1 MAGFVKTSIFSPVR
15 PEAIHPLIHP
25 VILAGGPGY
34 RLKPWSRP
42 TCPKPF
48 LKIGGQS
55 LLQATLERL
64 RGFAPLVLCQ
74 HDHLALAQEQAHG
87 IAPHCRFLTE
97 PLMRNTGPAVAAATA
112 HLLAEKGPEALMLVM
127 PSDHAIDRPDILMNE
142 ARKRV
147 QIEPGRVLCFG
158 IKPRGP
164 SGRYGYMIPHHGSV
178 RFVEKPARGEARA
191 FIKAGAYWNSGIWM
205 SRVGTMRDLLAT
217 LAPDIWEPAQKAL
230 TYARHEG
237 PVSMLEERYFTDCP
251 ARSIDKA
258 VMEKSPIISV
268 VPLDL
273 RWRDLGTWPAMVA
286 HLLRL

>member
-1 MAGFVKTSIFSPVR
+1 MSLPVQ
-15 PEAIHPLIHP
+15 PEKINP

-64 RGFAPLVLCQ
+64 RGFSPLVLCQ
-74 HDHLALAQEQAHG
+74 HSHLALAQEQARSVS
-87 IAPHCRFLTE
+87 PHCHFLTE
-97 PLMRNTGPAVAAATA
+97 PLMRNTGPAIAAATA
-112 HLLAEKGPEALMLVM
+112 HLLSEKGPDALMLVM

-142 ARKRV
+142 VRKRV
-147 QIEPGRVLCFG
+147 QIEPGRILSFG

-164 SGRYGYMIPHHGSV
+164 SSRFGYIIPAQGHA
-178 RFVEKPARGEARA
+178 RFVEKPERVEARA
-191 FIKAGAYWNSGIWM
+191 FIKEGAYWNSGIWM
-205 SRVGTMRDLLAT
+205 TKVGTMRDLLAT
-217 LAPDIWEPAQKAL
+217 LAPDVWEPAQKAL

-237 PVSMLEERYFTDCP
+237 PVTMLEERYFVGCP
-251 ARSIDKA
+251 ARSIDRA
-258 VMEKSPIISV
+258 VMEKAPAITM

-273 RWRDLGTWPAMVA
+273 RWRDLGTWPSMMA